1 MRNLTSLSLSQINDF
16 LNRDLMEIHKSE
28 PVHGLNRSSFVAMGS
43 PELLKEINDSELGP
57 SKAPSQ

>member
-1 MRNLTSLSLSQINDF
+1 MSLSQINVF
-16 LNRDLMEIHKSE
+16 LNRSLEEIHKSE
-28 PVHGLNRSSFVAMGS
+28 RVHGLNGSYFVAMGS